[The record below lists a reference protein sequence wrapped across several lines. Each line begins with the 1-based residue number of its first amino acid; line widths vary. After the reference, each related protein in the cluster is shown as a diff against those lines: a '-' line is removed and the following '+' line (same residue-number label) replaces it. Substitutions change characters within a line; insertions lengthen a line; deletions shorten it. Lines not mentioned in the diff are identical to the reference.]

1 MARSTLN
8 GHELGVGLRVFKGT
22 IVRKPSV
29 LIHLL

>member
-22 IVRKPSV
+22 IVRKPFFLVHV
-29 LIHLL
+29 L